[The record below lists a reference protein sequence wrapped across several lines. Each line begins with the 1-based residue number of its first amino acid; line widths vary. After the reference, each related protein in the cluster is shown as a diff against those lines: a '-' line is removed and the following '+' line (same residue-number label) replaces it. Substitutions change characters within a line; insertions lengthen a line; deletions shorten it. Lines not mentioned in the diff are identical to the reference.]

1 MNTPTTP
8 GVSVTHKIFDTPQGV
23 TEVILSGNFSEREN
37 PPVIMIPGLS
47 RDPSDFTI
55 ISEILVQ
62 EGWCTAA
69 VYSRGSGKS
78 AGETEGITLHNL
90 AGDVISII
98 EQLDAESAIVVGHAF
113 GNRVARCLSADRP
126 EKVACLILL
135 AAGGKV
141 GATEKAMEAT
151 KKLWTRPSGDISDES
166 LAENIHKQMKIAYF
180 AEKSDPAAWMT
191 GTWPAA
197 GGIGRTAV
205 MATPLDEWWHGGS
218 APMLVIQGAEDI
230 TAPPE
235 NGILLK
241 QEYGDRVTLV
251 DIEDAAHALVV
262 ENPRKIAEVMLE
274 YLRGY

>member
-1 MNTPTTP
+1 M
-8 GVSVTHKIFDTPQGV
+8 THKIFDTPQGV
-23 TEVILSGNFSEREN
+23 TEVILSGNFSGRGT
-37 PPVIMIPGLS
+37 PPVVMIPGLS

-55 ISEILVQ
+55 ISKILAQ

-69 VYSRGSGKS
+69 VYSRGSGNS
-78 AGETEGITLHNL
+78 AGETEGVTLHNL
-90 AGDVISII
+90 AGDVVSII
-98 EQLDAESAIVVGHAF
+98 EQLGTEPAIVVGHAF
-113 GNRVARCLSADRP
+113 GNRIARCLSADRP
-126 EKVACLILL
+126 DKVACLILL

-151 KKLWTRPSGDISDES
+151 KKLWTQPPGNISDES
-166 LAENIHKQMKIAYF
+166 LAAELHKQMKTAYF

-262 ENPRKIAEVMLE
+262 EKPREIAEVMIE
-274 YLRGY
+274 YLRGC